1 MMQSQTMELRA
12 SVIREKLNA
21 LSGTETL
28 TDDQRAEVD
37 TLSTEYRDVET
48 KRRAAIVAEDL
59 EATAAAKVVA
69 SGDEVVDA
77 ETRERRELRGK
88 SRITRWMTS
97 AMNNR
102 GVGGAEAEYAAA
114 AGVQDGGFPLELL
127 APSEAEVRQT
137 TDAEATVN
145 AGTWLDRLFATAAAK
160 RVGITMRSVPSGVAS
175 FPVTNAGA
183 SGQQQDR
190 AESTAAAGWTVGV
203 TEMKPKRGSV
213 RAIFSVEDQAR
224 LPGLEDALKRDL
236 SMALMDSIDAA
247 IFKGDAHPSTA
258 AYDIVGLQTAG
269 ISEFTITQGNKVKGP
284 ATLAKFLAHV
294 DGLHAESLG
303 DLGIVSSV
311 GANVLW
317 GSTIVAAAVENQTL
331 AQFLRANGMSWSA
344 RYAIDTS
351 TSNGDFGAYIGRLRG
366 IEGAG
371 VAAVWSGATMIRD
384 PYSDSS
390 KGEIALQL
398 NYLWDLAF
406 PRTSNFK
413 RLKFVS

>member
-12 SVIREKLNA
+12 SVIREKLNE

-28 TDDQRAEVD
+28 TDEQRAEVD

-97 AMNNR
+97 ALANR
-102 GVGGAEAEYAAA
+102 GIDGVEAEFAAA

-127 APSEAEVRQT
+127 APTEAEIRQT
-137 TDAEATVN
+137 TNAESTVN
-145 AGTWLDRLFATAAAK
+145 TGTWLDRLFATAAAK

-175 FPVTNAGA
+175 FPVTTAGA

-190 AESTAAAGWTVGV
+190 AESTTAAVWTVGV

-213 RAIFSVEDQAR
+213 RAIFTVEDQAR

-236 SMALMDSIDAA
+236 SMALQDSIDRA

-269 ISEFTITQGNKVKGP
+269 ISEFTITQSNKVKGEQ
-284 ATLAKFLAHV
+284 TLAKFLAHV
-294 DGLHAESLG
+294 DGRHAESLS
-303 DLGIVSSV
+303 DLGIVTSV
-311 GANVLW
+311 PTNVLW
-317 GSTIVAAAVENQTL
+317 GSEVINSAASNETL
-331 AQFLRANGMSWSA
+331 AQFLMASGMSWTA
-344 RYAIDTS
+344 RYDIDTS
-351 TSNGDFGAYIGRLRG
+351 TSNGDFGAYLGRMRG

-390 KGEIALQL
+390 KGEISLVL

-406 PRTSNFK
+406 PRTANFK